1 MAAIGNTIYCSQANT
16 SQGIN
21 ISSADCVAINNIIE
35 GWSGTGGDGIE
46 TSIHSFVGANAVY
59 NCTNAYTFT
68 AAKLNHAIAPND
80 TLGASPFTNA
90 STNDFSIKDSQTGVT
105 EDAYPSSFRGL

>member
-1 MAAIGNTIYCSQANT
+1 MTVIGNTIYCTQANT
-16 SQGIN
+16 DQGIN
-21 ISSADCVAINNIIE
+21 VAGYGCVVINNIIE

-46 TSIHSFVGANAVY
+46 TAAYSFVGANAVY
-59 NCTNAYTFT
+59 NCTNAYTLT
-68 AAKLNHAIAPND
+68 AAKLNYAITPND

-90 STNDFSIKDSQTGVT
+90 GSDDFSIKDAQTGVT